1 MDKLLERFYVKK
13 WDKYPKD
20 FLNRHL
26 FRYSYILKE
35 TKHSDKVL
43 DIGCGSGY
51 GSYFLRHGCQYV
63 EGIDIDIDAINYAR
77 KNYKLPNLIF
87 NSFDFEK
94 FRITKKRENI
104 FDVVIMSESIEH
116 FNNAENVIIKTS
128 KILKPAG
135 KLLLTTPEGINSD
148 ESLIHKDHKHEFGRK
163 ELLKLID
170 KYFTK
175 AYMIDNPELFGIT
188 NFKDREFIVIK
199 AQYPRKEI
207 L

>member
-1 MDKLLERFYVKK
+1 MTKLLERFYIKK
-13 WDKYPKD
+13 WNEYPKD

-26 FRYSYILKE
+26 FRYALALKE
-35 TKHSDKVL
+35 ITYNNRVL
-43 DIGCGSGY
+43 DLSCGSGY

-94 FRITKKRENI
+94 FRITRKRENI
-104 FDVVIMSESIEH
+104 FDVVIMLESVEH
-116 FNNAENVIIKTS
+116 FNNAENVIIKIS

-135 KLLLTTPEGINSD
+135 KLLLTTPEGIDD
-148 ESLIHKDHKHEFGRK
+148 ENLIHNDHKHEFGRK

-170 KYFTK
+170 KYFSK
-175 AYMIDNPELFGIT
+175 AYMIDNPESFGIT
-188 NFKDREFIVIK
+188 PFKNRDFIVIK
-199 AQYPRKEI
+199 ASYPRKDK